1 MASSAC
7 VYLLR
12 CTDDSLYCGW
22 TTDVEGRLKA
32 HNAGKASRYTS
43 QRRPVQ
49 LVYTK
54 QMADRSAAMREEARI
69 KRLGRPEKLMLIR
82 TSGRSPGSR
91 ASSAQRR
98 SIPEKKKK
106 APIPAT
112 SAAAQ
117 KSSPPPSA

>member
-22 TTDVEGRLKA
+22 TTDVERRLKA

-49 LVYTK
+49 LVYTR

-69 KRLGRPEKLMLIR
+69 KRLTRPEKLTLIH
-82 TSGRSPGSR
+82 TSGCSTGSR
-91 ASSAQRR
+91 A
-98 SIPEKKKK
+98 
-106 APIPAT
+106 
-112 SAAAQ
+112 
-117 KSSPPPSA
+117 

>member
-1 MASSAC
+1 LSAC

-22 TTDVEGRLKA
+22 TTDVERRLKA

-49 LVYTK
+49 LVYTR

-69 KRLGRPEKLMLIR
+69 KRLSRPEKLTLLR
-82 TSGRSPGSR
+82 SR
-91 ASSAQRR
+91 AELSG
-98 SIPEKKKK
+98 
-106 APIPAT
+106 
-112 SAAAQ
+112 
-117 KSSPPPSA
+117 